1 MESKAQDIRPVQM
14 WGAFYFVRRA
24 MDIRTGAESWIVEA
38 GKIIVKIVALLL
50 AFAVDIL
57 TGLLYVCFI
66 VIKATVKGIFSILTK
81 AVEKILEKVL
91 TVIMYL
97 MNLVLTVA
105 VLYVIFTHWQWF
117 TDLIN
122 QIISLFNVK

>member
-24 MDIRTGAESWIVEA
+24 MDIRAGSDLWIVEA
-38 GKIIVKIVALLL
+38 VKIIVKIVALLL
-50 AFAVDIL
+50 AFVVDIL
-57 TGLLYVCFI
+57 TGFLYVCFI
-66 VIKATVKGIFSILTK
+66 VIKATVKGIFRILTK
-81 AVEKILEKVL
+81 AVERIFEKVL
-91 TVIMYL
+91 AVITYL
-97 MNLVLTVA
+97 MSLVLTVA
-105 VLYVIFTHWQWF
+105 VVYVIFTHWQWF